1 MTILYLILLGV
12 AVIATALLLSAMICA
27 PFLYL
32 HHRWAR
38 RRAARSMR

>member
-1 MTILYLILLGV
+1 VDLLKILLLGV

-32 HHRWAR
+32 HYRLTRKR
-38 RRAARSMR
+38 R